1 MNGAKRT
8 GADEAVW
15 KAMKCRVDAESAR
28 SQRPNKRVARDRRP
42 IAGRPTLKS
51 PARAAAR
58 ERRR

>member
-42 IAGRPTLKS
+42 IAVLADPEKSRPGGG
-51 PARAAAR
+51 P
-58 ERRR
+58 